1 VLLAIAEASGLELGE
16 TLKIGSRESVR
27 RYAARQDGTYYGA
40 HLEKVFQRREAA
52 LKAMDDA
59 VRQQAAQAAATT
71 GWPSCPS
78 PAPFPQ
84 GHPV

>member
-1 VLLAIAEASGLELGE
+1 VFEPVEQSQKHRLRRDARVLSAIAEARGLELGE

-52 LKAMDDA
+52 
-59 VRQQAAQAAATT
+59 
-71 GWPSCPS
+71 
-78 PAPFPQ
+78 
-84 GHPV
+84 